1 MRNKKWIVA
10 IMFWV
15 ICSVTL
21 VLQTS
26 CNKDPQPAPQQP
38 QSTATVLETGS
49 HNDQPEAAV
58 EGEASGRLVNWLS
71 QNKWYVLSA
80 VALAALVAAFLVF
93 WRKRAKKSVA
103 QASQPLMT
111 IAPAPQPDMTPEIQL
126 DLTFLPQVE
135 PAPEPQPEPIAI
147 QAEEPAPVATSSVPS
162 SAKLGEWIVVGA
174 SVRGNG
180 HIQNGM
186 PCQDYSKFEMLGK
199 GWGIAVVADGAG
211 SAAHAELGA
220 KVVVERGLLH
230 LKNLVSQEKWMV
242 NNTLPSDVEWLQ
254 KSYNVLKTL
263 RNEVEMVAKRN
274 NVELKSLSSTCLAV
288 VFSPLGLLA
297 VHVGDGRMGCKTAS
311 GGWKAIMT
319 PHKGEQANQTLFLV
333 SDFWG
338 IPNFVQSGVLVPES
352 VVVREPVEAFAVMS
366 DGCESTAW
374 LCTTQNAETGK
385 YYDQNKPFEGFFNP
399 LEETLASFYKDQVP
413 EEERM
418 AKWSKFIEGGT
429 KGFVKEQDDK
439 TMILGVFM

>member
-38 QSTATVLETGS
+38 QNTATVLETGS

-80 VALAALVAAFLVF
+80 VALAVLVVAFLVF

-111 IAPAPQPDMTPEIQL
+111 IAPDPQPDFAPASQPDMTPEIQL

-180 HIQNGM
+180 HIQNGI
-186 PCQDYSKFEMLGK
+186 SR
-199 GWGIAVVADGAG
+199 
-211 SAAHAELGA
+211 S
-220 KVVVERGLLH
+220 
-230 LKNLVSQEKWMV
+230 
-242 NNTLPSDVEWLQ
+242 
-254 KSYNVLKTL
+254 
-263 RNEVEMVAKRN
+263 
-274 NVELKSLSSTCLAV
+274 
-288 VFSPLGLLA
+288 
-297 VHVGDGRMGCKTAS
+297 
-311 GGWKAIMT
+311 
-319 PHKGEQANQTLFLV
+319 
-333 SDFWG
+333 
-338 IPNFVQSGVLVPES
+338 
-352 VVVREPVEAFAVMS
+352 
-366 DGCESTAW
+366 
-374 LCTTQNAETGK
+374 
-385 YYDQNKPFEGFFNP
+385 
-399 LEETLASFYKDQVP
+399 
-413 EEERM
+413 EERRV
-418 AKWSKFIEGGT
+418 G
-429 KGFVKEQDDK
+429 
-439 TMILGVFM
+439 